1 MENPMRIAGVIRES
15 IVDGPGIRFVLFFQG
30 CPHKCEG
37 CHNKSTWDIDGG
49 YLCEVEKIVDEVKR
63 NPLLNGITYSGGEP
77 FLQIDAMLQINKQL
91 SAFVGDNFNYM
102 AYTGFTYEEL
112 QDMSKYNPKI
122 TEILGQLD
130 YLVDG
135 RFIEEKRDLTGMFK
149 GSSNQRFIDL
159 NLTEKRGTVIE
170 MADN

>member
-159 NLTEKRGTVIE
+159 NLTEKCGTVIE

>member
-1 MENPMRIAGVIRES
+1 MENPMRIAGVIKES